1 MVALPPSAADS
12 TSVTVP
18 APKRSATPGAVP
30 KPQGGAGTSLED
42 QLTRVL
48 DQMQVLTAQNA
59 SLIAE
64 LGELRR
70 ENAWLRRRLD
80 EGPRFVH
87 QPYGPVCPVPLLP
100 GCQAAPGEGVGLTT
114 PLRPSSPV
122 VRGGEVQDMGTDSP
136 AKLVDPEAK
145 RPRQGGSSPHD
156 A

>member
-1 MVALPPSAADS
+1 M
-12 TSVTVP
+12 
-18 APKRSATPGAVP
+18 P
-30 KPQGGAGTSLED
+30 KPQGGAGASVED
-42 QLTRVL
+42 QLVRVL
-48 DQMQVLTAQNA
+48 EQMQVLTAQNA
-59 SLIAE
+59 ALIAE

-87 QPYGPVCPVPLLP
+87 QPYGPMGTVPLLP
-100 GCQAAPGEGVGLTT
+100 GCQAVQEGGVGVIT
-114 PLRPSSPV
+114 PPRPSSPV

-136 AKLVDPEAK
+136 AKLMDPEAK